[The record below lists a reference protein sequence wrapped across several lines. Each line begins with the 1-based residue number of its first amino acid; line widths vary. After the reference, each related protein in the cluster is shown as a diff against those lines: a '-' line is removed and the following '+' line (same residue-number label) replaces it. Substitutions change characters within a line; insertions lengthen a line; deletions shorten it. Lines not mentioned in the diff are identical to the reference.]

1 MATIEPESMSMELQ
15 GKLVIVDLDETLFLR
30 NSTEEYLNSLQPK
43 TLGAV
48 LLIALD
54 ILKPW
59 NWLPQ
64 PLKGDQSRDWCR
76 VIISTLIFPW
86 TLIFWQQQA
95 QKLAHNYINQELI
108 LKFLE
113 QFPSQIVIATLGFDL
128 IINPII
134 KNLQFCPDAVISCRF
149 WQGGVDRQRGKY
161 ELVKAVLT
169 DEEIANAAVITDST
183 DDQVLLD
190 AVASPYLV
198 QWPDAQYVPAMADA
212 YIPFLYL
219 ERGKRPGQKYFI
231 KNIIADD
238 WLVLILAI
246 AWISP
251 YPALQSIMMLFLL
264 LSFWC
269 IYEYGY
275 VDNDIIAETFEQKPT
290 LSATYQNYKNRV
302 KLLQVWL
309 WAIILA
315 IPGLFLLEVIK
326 LQLTPKT
333 INLSLLSSMGL
344 DGVLW
349 LTFLSVVFGCFWSY
363 NRLDKQTR
371 IWLYFCLQ
379 ASKCF
384 GFLIVTTTNSIG
396 IMLFASQVLA
406 RWIAYIVYRVG
417 KHTEWMEFPGEF
429 FRCFL
434 FTFLIISVALGT
446 GELSILLSWQTLV
459 IFAWCAYRGRRQFVK
474 ICRQAYPIYKDK
486 TLV

>member
-198 QWPDAQYVPAMADA
+198 Q
-212 YIPFLYL
+212 
-219 ERGKRPGQKYFI
+219 
-231 KNIIADD
+231 
-238 WLVLILAI
+238 
-246 AWISP
+246 
-251 YPALQSIMMLFLL
+251 
-264 LSFWC
+264 
-269 IYEYGY
+269 
-275 VDNDIIAETFEQKPT
+275 
-290 LSATYQNYKNRV
+290 
-302 KLLQVWL
+302 
-309 WAIILA
+309 
-315 IPGLFLLEVIK
+315 
-326 LQLTPKT
+326 
-333 INLSLLSSMGL
+333 
-344 DGVLW
+344 
-349 LTFLSVVFGCFWSY
+349 
-363 NRLDKQTR
+363 
-371 IWLYFCLQ
+371 
-379 ASKCF
+379 
-384 GFLIVTTTNSIG
+384 
-396 IMLFASQVLA
+396 
-406 RWIAYIVYRVG
+406 
-417 KHTEWMEFPGEF
+417 
-429 FRCFL
+429 
-434 FTFLIISVALGT
+434 
-446 GELSILLSWQTLV
+446 
-459 IFAWCAYRGRRQFVK
+459 
-474 ICRQAYPIYKDK
+474 
-486 TLV
+486 

>member
-1 MATIEPESMSMELQ
+1 METIDPDQISMELQ

-30 NSTEEYLNSLQPK
+30 NSTEEYLNSLQPQI
-43 TLGAV
+43 LGAF

-59 NWLPQ
+59 NWLPGH
-64 PLKGDQSRDWCR
+64 LKGDQSRDWCR

-86 TLIFWQQQA
+86 TLIFWQYKA
-95 QKLAHNYINQELI
+95 QKLARDYINQELI
-108 LKFLE
+108 LKLLE
-113 QFPSQIVIATLGFDL
+113 QFPSKIVIATLGFDL

-134 KNLQFCPDAVISCRF
+134 KNLQFCPDTVISCRF
-149 WQGGVDRQRGKY
+149 WQGGVDRQRGKH

-169 DEEIANAAVITDST
+169 EEEIANAAVITDST

-198 QWPDAQYVPAMADA
+198 QWPDAQYFPAMSDA

-246 AWISP
+246 AWLSP

-290 LSATYQNYKNRV
+290 LTATYQNYKNRV
-302 KLLQVWL
+302 QLSQVWL
-309 WAIILA
+309 WAIILGT
-315 IPGLFLLEVIK
+315 PGLFLLEVIK
-326 LQLTPKT
+326 LQLTSAT
-333 INLSLLSSMGL
+333 LNLSLLRSMGL
-344 DGVLW
+344 DGILW
-349 LTFLSVVFGCFWSY
+349 LTFLGFVLGTFWSY

-396 IMLFASQVLA
+396 IMLFASQVLS
-406 RWIAYIVYRVG
+406 RWIAYIVYRVS
-417 KHTEWMEFPGEF
+417 KHAEWIDFPGEL

-434 FTFLIISVALGT
+434 FTFLMICVAVGT
-446 GELSILLSWQTLV
+446 GELSILISWQTLV
-459 IFAWCAYRGRRQFVK
+459 IFAWCACRGRKQFVK

-486 TLV
+486 AIF